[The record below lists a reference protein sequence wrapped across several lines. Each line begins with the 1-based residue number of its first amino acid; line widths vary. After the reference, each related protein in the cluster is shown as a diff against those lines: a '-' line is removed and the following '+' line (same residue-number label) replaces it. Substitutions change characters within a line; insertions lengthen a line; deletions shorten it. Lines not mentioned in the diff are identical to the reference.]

1 MIKIPIYV
9 TYGGNPRPNGFESR
23 KEGTAFLID
32 LAHYIEDH
40 ANDPAVGIETVTDNQ
55 GQVSYRIPYKIGGTD
70 PSWARVVIVEVDTS
84 RPWEI
89 SDYDGAEGF
98 AYLDTREFDEY
109 NRAIN

>member
-1 MIKIPIYV
+1 M
-9 TYGGNPRPNGFESR
+9 
-23 KEGTAFLID
+23 
-32 LAHYIEDH
+32 
-40 ANDPAVGIETVTDNQ
+40 
-55 GQVSYRIPYKIGGTD
+55 SYRIPYKIGGTD
-70 PSWARVVIVEVDTS
+70 PSWARVVIVEVNTS

>member
-9 TYGGNPRPNGFESR
+9 TYGGNPRPKGFKSR
-23 KEGTAFLID
+23 KEGTAYLID
-32 LAHYIEDH
+32 LAHCIEDH

-55 GQVSYRIPYKIGGTD
+55 GQVSYRIPYKISD
-70 PSWARVVIVEVDTS
+70 IAPAWARVVIVEVDTS

-89 SDYDGAEGF
+89 SDYDGAEGS
-98 AYLDTREFDEY
+98 AHLDTREFDEY